1 MKLQQFDPRV
11 VSITDLRRD
20 IDTLE
25 DVLKSEEEAWV
36 TRNQKVMF
44 VALKPEKYK
53 RMVGKNAKIS
63 QAVSMVSE
71 VREKYGKDKEVSVS
85 DYVVEMREERKKKW
99 EKE

>member
-20 IDTLE
+20 IDALE
-25 DVLKSEEEAWV
+25 DVLKTEEEAWV

-53 RMVGKNAKIS
+53 RMVGKKAKKD

-71 VREKYGKDKEVSVS
+71 VRDKYGKDKKVSVS
-85 DYVVEMREERKKKW
+85 DYVVEMREERKRKW
-99 EKE
+99 EKK